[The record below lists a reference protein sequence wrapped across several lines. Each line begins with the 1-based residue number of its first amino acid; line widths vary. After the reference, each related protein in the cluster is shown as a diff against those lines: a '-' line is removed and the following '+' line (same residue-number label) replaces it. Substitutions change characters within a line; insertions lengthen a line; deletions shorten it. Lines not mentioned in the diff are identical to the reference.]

1 VGNSRA
7 TPREA
12 YPRRRVRQKRRTGK
26 SGGGSVVSTAMKIT
40 TIGKGNVG
48 GGLARMWRD
57 AGHDVTE
64 LGKDGGDASDAD
76 VVLLAVPGRA
86 IEDALAAVAGVEG
99 KTVVD
104 ATNVVSGHDERFES
118 NAHQVKS
125 ITGGP
130 VAKAFN
136 LNFALVYDQI
146 DNQRVRP
153 SSLYCADAEAREVT
167 ERLTRDAGF
176 DPVYAGDLSA
186 ARMLEDHLALMF
198 AVNQAG
204 LGPFLYRMAPPGDL

>member
-1 VGNSRA
+1 
-7 TPREA
+7 
-12 YPRRRVRQKRRTGK
+12 
-26 SGGGSVVSTAMKIT
+26 MKIT

-118 NAHQVKS
+118 NAHHVKS
-125 ITGGP
+125 ISGGP
-130 VAKAFN
+130 VAKAFK
-136 LNFALVYDQI
+136 LNFARAYDRLASQEP
-146 DNQRVRP
+146 RP
-153 SSLYCADAEAREVT
+153 GNLFAADAEAREVV
-167 ERLTRDAGF
+167 EQLISDAGY
-176 DPVYAGDLSA
+176 DPVYAGGLEN
-186 ARMLEDHLALMF
+186 ARGLEAFLAPLF
-198 AVNQAG
+198 AISQDRGDAI
-204 LGPFLYRMAPPGDL
+204 FYRFGRPGEL